1 MFFLLFPLKPTSAN
15 FQNISLVRRVK
26 ADRVAVRSRV
36 WPKCVCVRGRPAVGV
51 ELQMSPFSA
60 SVFFTPCPE
69 KKEGGGRKS
78 AASERGERKASIVR
92 PRRRSQKAPSPA
104 SLPRG
109 AAEKWPVDA
118 NRHTHTDAH
127 THRQRQK
134 QESWSQG
141 SRPSSKLLILA
152 ASPVRRAFR
161 FLGRADSLMR
171 FRYDAMQKSSRRCI
185 AAVWACGGENEAV
198 H

>member
-1 MFFLLFPLKPTSAN
+1 MCLCQRASGGGGRAADVPLFSLSFFYTLP
-15 FQNISLVRRVK
+15 REE
-26 ADRVAVRSRV
+26 
-36 WPKCVCVRGRPAVGV
+36 GG
-51 ELQMSPFSA
+51 
-60 SVFFTPCPE
+60 
-69 KKEGGGRKS
+69 GGGRKS

-92 PRRRSQKAPSPA
+92 PRRRSQKAPSPP

-109 AAEKWPVDA
+109 AAEKWPLDA
-118 NRHTHTDAH
+118 NAHTHTDRRA
-127 THRQRQK
+127 HRQRQK

-161 FLGRADSLMR
+161 FLGRADSLMQ
-171 FRYDAMQKSSRRCI
+171 FRYDAMQKSSHHCI

-198 H
+198 R

>member
-1 MFFLLFPLKPTSAN
+1 M
-15 FQNISLVRRVK
+15 RRVK

-51 ELQMSPFSA
+51 ELQMSPFQPQ
-60 SVFFTPCPE
+60 FFYTLPQE
-69 KKEGGGRKS
+69 EGGGGRKS

-92 PRRRSQKAPSPA
+92 PRRRSQKAPSPP

-118 NRHTHTDAH
+118 NTHTRA
-127 THRQRQK
+127 HRQRQK

-152 ASPVRRAFR
+152 ASPVRRAF
-161 FLGRADSLMR
+161 
-171 FRYDAMQKSSRRCI
+171 
-185 AAVWACGGENEAV
+185 
-198 H
+198 